1 MQSRTPTQVASHAQK
16 YFIRQNNMNKRKR
29 RSSLFDIVNE
39 APLEGDQ
46 QKAHR
51 VHGVQPLSGPS
62 MPPNI
67 IIGGLSM
74 AFATHLGGH
83 NPTGVAPPAEFS
95 SHGTRPPL
103 GGLLTPGS
111 VHSATSASHS
121 GRDATHA
128 TTSSIGIAGEAAAAT
143 IAALSMASSPAAAGG
158 GYLSSAHAFPGL
170 GPRSAP
176 NPRANSASELETHAN
191 VSQTQATQVQ
201 VNGFAAMMAQMG
213 AMGAMGQMGSF
224 PPPANW
230 MATYHAFLSQMS
242 AAQVAAQQR
251 PPGSSPFA
259 HMHGQPMAPT
269 GAQVTFPPTMM
280 GGPLVTPISRNFET
294 APRMFPRVASEG
306 ALFRPTAARAAPV
319 ASPTPGS
326 GEEKAAMV
334 TA

>member
-1 MQSRTPTQVASHAQK
+1 
-16 YFIRQNNMNKRKR
+16 
-29 RSSLFDIVNE
+29 
-39 APLEGDQ
+39 
-46 QKAHR
+46 
-51 VHGVQPLSGPS
+51 
-62 MPPNI
+62 
-67 IIGGLSM
+67 
-74 AFATHLGGH
+74 
-83 NPTGVAPPAEFS
+83 
-95 SHGTRPPL
+95 
-103 GGLLTPGS
+103 
-111 VHSATSASHS
+111 
-121 GRDATHA
+121 
-128 TTSSIGIAGEAAAAT
+128 
-143 IAALSMASSPAAAGG
+143 MASSPAAAGG

-176 NPRANSASELETHAN
+176 DPRANSASELETHAN

-224 PPPANW
+224 PPPTNW

-242 AAQVAAQQR
+242 AAQVAAQRR

-280 GGPLVTPISRNFET
+280 GGPLVTPISQNFET